1 MAADE
6 LRLDILAPGK
16 ANVYAALANA
26 DKVPWAVVRQ
36 LDALGMRVVTDLPGR
51 PSDAERVGGLVTRS
65 AGVIGDEPVALQAAV
80 DAGIPVCRLA
90 LRAALPQA
98 ELVEF
103 SEAVI
108 REQASRIP
116 PYAFFIGRL
125 ERDFTHA
132 REAIS
137 VAVEQAAGIPC
148 LWADD
153 ARHRT
158 NVDSVRET
166 TRLLI
171 KHATFVIADL
181 TLGVESPDRENPSR
195 AHEIGLSIAY
205 GRKLMLTSQ
214 EPRRYPY
221 FSIADM
227 QMVFWDTEAELEQR
241 VREWIQG
248 QRESVA
254 WRVLNREL
262 AATGHTPTI
271 ETPTFTFDPARRYL
285 GPKTRVG
292 PATAKRSPAVAIGTG
307 ALLGVIALLLLA
319 WGR

>member
-1 MAADE
+1 MPADE
-6 LRLDILAPGK
+6 LRLEILGPAK
-16 ANVYAALANA
+16 ANLYLALANTNA
-26 DKVPWAVVRQ
+26 VPWAVVRQ
-36 LDALGMRVVTDLPGR
+36 LDALGMRVGADLPGLR
-51 PSDAERVGGLVTRS
+51 PDPGRVRRLVDQS
-65 AGVIGDEPVALQAAV
+65 AGVIGDEPEALQAALE
-80 DAGIPVCRLA
+80 AGIPTCRLA
-90 LRAALPQA
+90 LRTELPQP
-98 ELVEF
+98 ELTEF
-103 SEAVI
+103 CEAVL
-108 REQASRIP
+108 RAQTSRIP

-125 ERDFTHA
+125 ERDFAHA
-132 REAIS
+132 REAIG
-137 VAVEQAAGIPC
+137 VAVEGEAGIPC

-153 ARHRT
+153 TRHRT
-158 NVDSVRET
+158 NVESVRET

-171 KHATFVIADL
+171 RHAALVIADL
-181 TLGVESPDRENPSR
+181 TLGAESPERENPSR

-205 GRKLMLTSQ
+205 GRRLMLTSQ

-262 AATGHTPTI
+262 AAAGHAPTLD
-271 ETPTFTFDPARRYL
+271 TPTFTFDPARRYI
-285 GPKTRVG
+285 GPKTRV
-292 PATAKRSPAVAIGTG
+292 ARRTSTRSPAVAIGTG

-319 WGR
+319 WG